1 MTTVYWRGIAKAI
14 EEMGELSAVL
24 GKLMAYPKGDHPD
37 MHPHVDGRKV
47 GAPPL
52 RNRLKEEVADVLA
65 AIDYI
70 SSREFTDSELD
81 YIAKRVAFKRNK
93 YAMWTMAGVQEE
105 EGR

>member
-70 SSREFTDSELD
+70 SRREFTESERG
-81 YIAKRVAFKRNK
+81 YIANRVEFKSKRYNEWVLS
-93 YAMWTMAGVQEE
+93 GVQEE
-105 EGR
+105 EK